1 MNLYLKK
8 YTTWILTSL
17 VSLSLLFGGL
27 SSLALH
33 NVSAAVL
40 TVPSIFSSNAVL
52 QRNMAV
58 PIFGTGAVGATVTVN
73 FQGQNVSS
81 TVAADGKWR
90 VNLAS
95 MNASTSPSNLVIT
108 SGSESITLTGV
119 QVGEV
124 WVCSGQS
131 NMVKDLNAVYEGP
144 ETAADAPN
152 HNIRLFREDSG
163 GTPTGVVWTVSDATT
178 AGAFSAVCYF
188 FAHKLAHTLQP
199 SNLPIGLIQA
209 ATVGT
214 TIQTWTHYLGS
225 SGVQYDT
232 QVKPIQPYAI
242 RGVNYYQGESNSSDS
257 DYTPYMINLIN
268 EWRTDWGQGSFPFQ
282 FVQLHGS
289 LNWAPF
295 REQQLQAWLATSNTN
310 MAVAIDLPPDGAM
323 HPLTKRP
330 IGDRLAAG
338 ARRLWYGDT
347 TIESSGPLRDP
358 ATSYVSGNQVV
369 IGFTHLAGGLVT
381 GSEWQPGGAPSP
393 FLLAGVGGKYY
404 VGTAQI
410 VGNTVVVTSS
420 SVPSPVSV
428 RYIWDEAKG
437 NLYNTDNLPAS
448 PFELNFGSS
457 PTATPG
463 PTATPTRTNTPVPP
477 TNTPTAGPSPTPTNT
492 NTPAPPTNTP
502 TPTNTG
508 APPTATNTPSG
519 GTNLALNKVTT
530 VSSFMSVNQDGTE
543 AVDGNVTTYWRVQ
556 KGSSLPAEWIV
567 VDLGSNQS
575 ISTVTLKWA
584 TYWATVYDIQVSTD
598 NVNWTTKFS
607 TSSGDGGTD
616 TITFA
621 ASTARYVRMYSTNW
635 SHAIERL
642 RLYEIE
648 IYQ

>member
-8 YTTWILTSL
+8 YTAWILTSL
-17 VSLSLLFGGL
+17 VSLSLLVSGL
-27 SSLALH
+27 ISLPLP

-58 PIFGTGAVGATVTVN
+58 PIFGSAAPGATVTVN
-73 FQGQNVSS
+73 FQGQNVSTTALS
-81 TVAADGKWR
+81 TGKWQ

-95 MNASTSPSNLVIT
+95 MPASTSPSNLVIT

-131 NMVKDLNAVYEGP
+131 NMVKNLDSVYEGP

-152 HNIRLFREDSG
+152 HNIRLFMEASG
-163 GTPTGVVWTVSDATT
+163 GTPTGVVWTVSNVTT
-178 AGAFSAVCYF
+178 ASAFSAVCYF

-232 QVKPIQPYAI
+232 QVKPLQPYAI
-242 RGVNYYQGESNSSDS
+242 RGVNYYQGESNSGDS
-257 DYTPYMINLIN
+257 DYTPYMINLVN

-295 REQQLQAWLATSNTN
+295 REQQLQAWLGTTNTN
-310 MAVAIDLPPDGAM
+310 MAVAIDLPPAGSM

-338 ARRLWYGDT
+338 ARNLWYGDT
-347 TIESSGPLRDP
+347 TTESSGPLRNP

-369 IGFTHLAGGLVT
+369 IGFTHVGGGLVT
-381 GSEWQPGGAPSP
+381 GSEWQPGGAPYP
-393 FLLAGVGGKYY
+393 FLVAGSDGKYY
-404 VGTAQI
+404 LGTASI
-410 VGNTVVVTSS
+410 VGNTIVVSS
-420 SVPSPVSV
+420 ASVPNPVSV

-448 PFELNFGSS
+448 PFQLTLGSG
-457 PTATPG
+457 PTPTPG
-463 PTATPTRTNTPVPP
+463 PTATSTRTNTPIPP
-477 TNTPTAGPSPTPTNT
+477 TNTPTATSTPGGPTNT
-492 NTPAPPTNTP
+492 PTNTP
-502 TPTNTG
+502 TPTNTS
-508 APPTATNTPSG
+508 APATATNTPSG

-543 AVDGNVTTYWRVQ
+543 AVDGSVSTYWRTL
-556 KGSSLPAEWIV
+556 KGSSLTSEWIV
-567 VDLGSNQS
+567 VDLGSNQT
-575 ISTVTLKWA
+575 ISTVVLKWA

-635 SHAIERL
+635 SHATERL